1 MPTTTTL
8 TTDCNGRRVQA
19 DLGLD
24 CHQLDAAQLPHSP
37 ARVNLRNAAQFAQ
50 SPHAN
55 FSRPVPQTA
64 MQRSP
69 LDVVAEGRRSP
80 LDTMARW
87 PLLAAYAIAGVALTL
102 WALLSRGAFY

>member
-8 TTDCNGRRVQA
+8 TTDRNGHRVQA

-24 CHQLDAAQLPHSP
+24 CHQLDAGTAV
-37 ARVNLRNAAQFAQ
+37 ARV
-50 SPHAN
+50 P
-55 FSRPVPQTA
+55 PQTA
-64 MQRSP
+64 IQRSP
-69 LDVVAEGRRSP
+69 LDVVAEGRRST

-87 PLLAAYAIAGVALTL
+87 TLLAAYAIAGVALTL

>member
-24 CHQLDAAQLPHSP
+24 CRQLDASTAV
-37 ARVNLRNAAQFAQ
+37 ARVTPR
-50 SPHAN
+50 
-55 FSRPVPQTA
+55 TA
-64 MQRSP
+64 IQRS
-69 LDVVAEGRRSP
+69 S
-80 LDTMARW
+80 LDTAARAT
-87 PLLAAYAIAGVALTL
+87 LLIAYAIAGVAITM